1 MFLIHTA
8 AKLLTEELQA
18 PAAPPAKLST
28 KQKRTSPPML
38 QRKENTEF
46 SDGSDV
52 NDASAEE
59 LEPETFE
66 RLDYNHDQQG
76 ITAYMRKSVMG

>member
-1 MFLIHTA
+1 MFLVPTA

-18 PAAPPAKLST
+18 PAAPPAKLSP
-28 KQKRTSPPML
+28 KQKRTSPPMR
-38 QRKENTEF
+38 QRKENTDF

-66 RLDYNHDQQG
+66 RLDYNNDQQG
-76 ITAYMRKSVMG
+76 ITAYMYKLVMG

>member
-1 MFLIHTA
+1 M
-8 AKLLTEELQA
+8 
-18 PAAPPAKLST
+18 P
-28 KQKRTSPPML
+28 
-38 QRKENTEF
+38 QRKENTDF

-76 ITAYMRKSVMG
+76 ITAYMYKSVNMGWNIKHTHT